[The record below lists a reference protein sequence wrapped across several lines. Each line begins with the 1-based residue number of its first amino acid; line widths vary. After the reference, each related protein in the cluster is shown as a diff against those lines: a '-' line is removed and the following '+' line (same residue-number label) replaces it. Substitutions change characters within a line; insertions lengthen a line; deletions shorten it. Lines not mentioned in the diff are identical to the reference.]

1 MLHWKSQLEKRIHTR
16 THTHTPTQ
24 CRSTTKDEKASLRH
38 TQSHKQTHTYT
49 HTRGNEEAL
58 NKQTKTSDERKT
70 LHTSYFVIACA
81 AEKDRRVQLSN
92 MWWFVSYF
100 SKNNYVNIEKTY
112 SGFCSYRSPFPL
124 TFPKYWKAFERHLK
138 VAPPESSKFNENAY
152 TITQSH
158 TLTSEKQ
165 NSLLC
170 QPLQASL
177 KNLGGGG
184 ASPRG
189 RLQ

>member
-1 MLHWKSQLEKRIHTR
+1 MADTSHFVFRHRMLYQKDSSH
-16 THTHTPTQ
+16 
-24 CRSTTKDEKASLRH
+24 CRSLPIINFPKIWEIISSLLAFRH
-38 TQSHKQTHTYT
+38 HTADSGFCNFN
-49 HTRGNEEAL
+49 RL
-58 NKQTKTSDERKT
+58 PQ
-70 LHTSYFVIACA
+70 LIIA
-81 AEKDRRVQLSN
+81 KPKIWRVQLSN
-92 MWWFVSYF
+92 MWRFVSYF
-100 SKNNYVNIEKTY
+100 SKNKYVNMEKTD

-138 VAPPESSKFNENAY
+138 VAPPESSKIHDNDH
-152 TITQSH
+152 TITHSH